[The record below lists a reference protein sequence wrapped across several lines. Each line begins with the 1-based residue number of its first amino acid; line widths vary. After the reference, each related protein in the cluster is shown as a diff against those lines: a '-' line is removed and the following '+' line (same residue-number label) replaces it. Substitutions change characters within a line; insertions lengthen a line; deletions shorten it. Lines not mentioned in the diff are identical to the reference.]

1 MKDEVTSASR
11 GHFHPSSVILHPSVR
26 DRALG
31 AYLGLACGDALGAT
45 VEFLTAREI
54 KAQFGVH
61 QELTGGGWLRLKPG
75 QVTDDTEMSLYLGQ
89 AILDARGWNLTAV
102 ADAFV
107 AWLKS
112 RPVDVGATCRRG
124 IRRYLLQ
131 GVVHGPESD
140 SDGGNGAA
148 MRNLPVA
155 LFTLG
160 DDELLACCSREQ
172 SHITHHHA
180 LSDAATLALGRMVQA
195 LLAGGGVKACR
206 PIANRLVE
214 EHRAFRFD
222 PYPGRASGYIVDT
235 LQTVL
240 HHFFYTD
247 SFESCV
253 VETVNRGE
261 DADTTGALA
270 GMLAGA
276 LYGAAAIPARWLDK
290 LDFHVVKQVEQQVDG
305 LLALA
310 RHRPGRPS
318 ERACAPQR
326 LMQ

>member
-1 MKDEVTSASR
+1 MTSS
-11 GHFHPSSVILHPSVR
+11 LH

-54 KAQFGVH
+54 QAQLGVH
-61 QELTGGGWLRLKPG
+61 KELTGGGWLRLKPG

-89 AILDARGWNLTAV
+89 AILASRGWNLTAV

-124 IRRYLLQ
+124 IRRYMLQ
-131 GVVHGPESD
+131 GVTHGPESD
-140 SDGGNGAA
+140 TDGGNGAA

-160 DDELLACCSREQ
+160 NDDLLTRYTLEQ
-172 SHITHHHA
+172 AHITHHHA
-180 LSDAATLALGRMVQA
+180 LSDAGTLALGRMVQM
-195 LLAGGGVKACR
+195 LLRGGGVKGCR
-206 PIANRLVE
+206 PIANQLLQ
-214 EHRAFRFD
+214 EHRQFRFD

-235 LQTVL
+235 VQTVL
-240 HHFFYTD
+240 YHFFYTD

-276 LYGAAAIPARWLDK
+276 LYGASAIPKRWLNK
-290 LDFHVVKQVEQQVDG
+290 LDFHVVRQIEQQVDG
-305 LLALA
+305 LLRLA
-310 RHRPGRPS
+310 PVT
-318 ERACAPQR
+318 Q
-326 LMQ
+326 